1 MINVIKPMHET
12 SAVALGLFDGIHL
25 GHQRVLAA
33 AVQCRKDGLVPS
45 AFTFNTETFPKKH
58 GKAFEFLYDEE
69 HKQRL
74 LESMGIEA
82 VYTGK
87 FSDICEM
94 DGESFCQ
101 SILKDM
107 LNAKKVFC
115 GSDFKFGKDAKWGFN
130 ELVIFGKQM
139 GFDVTLVDAVCLD
152 GAEVSSTRIRE
163 CLRAGKPEK
172 AAKLMG
178 RPYEISGEIVHGNAI
193 GRTINF
199 PTINQNFKSGQLVP
213 AKGVYLSRVET
224 PFGLYFGVTNIGT
237 KPTVSKENIPLAE
250 THILDFK
257 GDLYGKYCTAKL
269 LRFIRCEKKFEN
281 ITALQRQISEDTET
295 ACRLAESI

>member
-1 MINVIKPMHET
+1 MHET
-12 SAVALGLFDGIHL
+12 SAVALGLFDGVHM
-25 GHQRVLAA
+25 GHQRVLSA

-45 AFTFNTETFPKKH
+45 AFTFNTETFPRKH

-74 LESMGIEA
+74 LEEIGIEA
-82 VYTGK
+82 VYTGR

-94 DGESFCQ
+94 DGESFCRNV
-101 SILKDM
+101 LKDM

-115 GSDFKFGKDAKWGFN
+115 GSDFRFGKGAKWSFN
-130 ELVIFGKQM
+130 ELVIFGKQL
-139 GFDVTLVDAVCLD
+139 GFDVFLVDVVCLD

-163 CLRAGKPEK
+163 YLRTGKPEK
-172 AAKLMG
+172 AAELMG
-178 RPYEISGEIVHGNAI
+178 RYYEISGEVVHGNAI

-199 PTINQNFKSGQLVP
+199 PTINQSFKIGQLVP
-213 AKGVYLSRVET
+213 AKGVYLSRVKT
-224 PFGLYFGVTNIGT
+224 PLGFHFGVTNIGT
-237 KPTVSKENIPLAE
+237 KPTVSKENVPLAE

-257 GDLYGKYCTAKL
+257 DDLYGTYCTTKL

-281 ITALQRQISEDTET
+281 ITALQRQIIEDTQT
-295 ACRLAESI
+295 ARKLAESI